1 MQTLI
6 TIAILGVAAL
16 YLGRR
21 LFKRFS
27 AKSSCGGACGCKQD
41 IALRFRQR

>member
-1 MQTLI
+1 MQSIIAFLI
-6 TIAILGVAAL
+6 LTACAL

-27 AKSSCGGACGCKQD
+27 AKSSCSGACGCKED
-41 IALRFRQR
+41 IALRFKQR

>member
-1 MQTLI
+1 MQI
-6 TIAILGVAAL
+6 IIVIVALAAAGA
-16 YLGRR
+16 YLARR

-27 AKSSCGGACGCKQD
+27 AKSSCSGACGCKED

>member
-1 MQTLI
+1 MQAV
-6 TIAILGVAAL
+6 IAFIILAAAGA

-21 LFKRFS
+21 LWRRFS
-27 AKSSCGGACGCKQD
+27 AKSSCSGACGCKED